1 MSLES
6 TPGPAKGAPN
16 SSLRDDSTA
25 AQQETGMIGSLGDA
39 LAGVT
44 LGPTSSNNNAFGF
57 HDERGE
63 PSGNPFNSTGTPS
76 HHHHPPPGNNG
87 GWGVFSNPDTSRN
100 SFARP
105 NSATNN
111 KGRKDQPTIPS
122 STSEPPTPD
131 HVERKQSIDLFLSR
145 SPSEVLG
152 NDVFKELSSGNLPSL
167 AIAEDPEHIAADSSG
182 TSTSGNFQ
190 NNFRGATGSNQSGY
204 QEQRRGSPSSNV
216 TGTTASNTTGSRSNS
231 PYEIGNN
238 NHNGRTIKAYQNYE
252 QNKNDITATTS
263 AAVYQPMTPGP
274 SATVTNSMSP
284 RPQASYNNIHG
295 NNNTGLNQ
303 QYNSPAPEKHIQTS
317 ATPANNSLPPQQPQ
331 QQILYM
337 AVPTPDGRQ
346 VLQPVQM
353 MQIPGKPY
361 AYVLPGTEGMSA
373 MQGGMQGMQT
383 GAQPMMMMPTMVPQQ
398 GQLNSPV
405 GVPSRQQQGIQ
416 CHQPNDTMNGLIGM
430 NGNGGRNSLHQNKSM
445 VGGGYHGSPNDVN
458 GAGFGTSLSGGLRS
472 DEYGSMQGQ
481 GIIEGGDPQYLNQ
494 PTDPALASLYSTP
507 QRPPLDALLGQVRRL
522 SRDQVGCRLVQQALD
537 EEGPMAATLI
547 LNEGLPFWGEAMVD
561 PFGNYLFQKILEKIT
576 AEERIMLVKTV
587 STRLVN
593 ASLNLHG
600 TRSVQKIVELCT
612 MDEENSKLSG
622 ENDVGTNEE
631 TASDV
636 LTKALTPAAARLC
649 IDSHGNHVIQRILLK
664 LGHKHSKFVFDAVAE
679 SVGDVARHRHGC
691 CVIQRCL
698 DSPPGPARSNLVCR
712 IVDKSLELMQ
722 DAYGNYVV
730 QYVLDVCSDDD
741 VHAVC
746 ESVIG
751 KVNLLAIQ
759 KFSSNVMEK
768 CLERCSDRVKEHYM
782 QELSDPERIRELMMD
797 PFGNYVV
804 QRALSVAT
812 HTQAVRLVE
821 AMRPHLIAQSPGT
834 PNGQR
839 NGGVRNTAGGRRI
852 MAKICRR
859 FPNFN
864 LNATGTREELYSQN
878 RSRHHHNNH
887 HHQTTAVVPP
897 MYGAMPQLTS
907 APIQVLQQ
915 PQQQQQQLYT
925 TNPNLTDYT
934 TTQLAINQLNMGG
947 LQFDQRQAYY
957 DPGADASYFQQQQH
971 QQHNNHFGQGV
982 YPSGL

>member
-1 MSLES
+1 MSLEPS
-6 TPGPAKGAPN
+6 PAPVTAAPT
-16 SSLRDDSTA
+16 SGLRDDSA
-25 AQQETGMIGSLGDA
+25 SNQQETGMIGSLGDA

-44 LGPTSSNNNAFGF
+44 LGPSAGNNSAFGS
-57 HDERGE
+57 R
-63 PSGNPFNSTGTPS
+63 NPFNATS
-76 HHHHPPPGNNG
+76 HHHPPSGESS
-87 GWGVFSNPDTSRN
+87 GWGGFSLPEASRN
-100 SFARP
+100 SFAR
-105 NSATNN
+105 SSAATNQE
-111 KGRKDQPTIPS
+111 GREDQVP
-122 STSEPPTPD
+122 EPHTPD
-131 HVERKQSIDLFLSR
+131 DAERKKSIDLFLSR
-145 SPSEVLG
+145 
-152 NDVFKELSSGNLPSL
+152 DVFKELSTGNLPGL
-167 AIAEDPEHIAADSSG
+167 AIPEETDHAATDSSG
-182 TSTSGNFQ
+182 VSTSGNFSS
-190 NNFRGATGSNQSGY
+190 NFRATGGQPSVLHPNVATGNAPSGHP
-204 QEQRRGSPSSNV
+204 EQRRGSPSSNV

-231 PYEIGNN
+231 PYEGGNN
-238 NHNGRTIKAYQNYE
+238 AHTIQAYQSYD
-252 QNKNDITATTS
+252 QNINDVS
-263 AAVYQPMTPGP
+263 AP
-274 SATVTNSMSP
+274 SAYQAPPPTNMSP
-284 RPQASYNNIHG
+284 RPNSSYMYTNNS
-295 NNNTGLNQ
+295 NAALNQ
-303 QYNSPAPEKHIQTS
+303 HYSSPAPDKQGQS
-317 ATPANNSLPPQQPQ
+317 MTPVNNSLPPQQQPQ

-353 MQIPGKPY
+353 VQVPGKPF
-361 AYVLPGTEGMSA
+361 AYVLPGTEGMPA
-373 MQGGMQGMQT
+373 MQGGMQA
-383 GAQPMMMMPTMVPQQ
+383 GAQHMMVMPTMVPQQ
-398 GQLNSPV
+398 GQLGSPV
-405 GVPSRQQQGIQ
+405 GVPPRQQPSFQG
-416 CHQPNDTMNGLIGM
+416 HQQNDVVNGLLGGIG
-430 NGNGGRNSLHQNKSM
+430 GGGRNHIQQNKNM
-445 VGGGYHGSPNDVN
+445 VPGGYQNSVNDIN
-458 GAGFGTSLSGGLRS
+458 GAGYGNTLSGLRA
-472 DEYGSMQGQ
+472 DEYNPMQGQ
-481 GIIEGGDPQYLNQ
+481 GNIESGDPHYQNQ

-507 QRPPLDALLGQVRRL
+507 QRPPLDALLGQVRKL

-576 AEERIMLVKTV
+576 AEERIMLVESV

-612 MDEENSKLSG
+612 MDEKNSRSTAG
-622 ENDVGTNEE
+622 EKDSDKNEE
-631 TASDV
+631 TAADV

-698 DSPPGPARSNLVCR
+698 DSPPGAARSNLVCR
-712 IVDKSLELMQ
+712 IVEKSLELMQ

-768 CLERCSDRVKEHYM
+768 CLERCTDRVKEHYM

-821 AMRPHLIAQSPGT
+821 AMRPHLIAQTPGT

-878 RSRHHHNNH
+878 RGRHHHNNH
-887 HHQTTAVVPP
+887 HHQATAVVPP
-897 MYGAMPQLTS
+897 MYGAMPQLAS
-907 APIQVLQQ
+907 APIHVMQQ
-915 PQQQQQQLYT
+915 SQQQQQQQQQLYT
-925 TNPNLTDYT
+925 ANLTDYNT
-934 TTQLAINQLNMGG
+934 NQGLAINPLNMGG
-947 LQFDQRQAYY
+947 LQFDQRQTYY
-957 DPGADASYFQQQQH
+957 DPGADANYFQQQQ
-971 QQHNNHFGQGV
+971 QQQQQTPHFGQGA
-982 YPSGL
+982 YQSPF

>member
-6 TPGPAKGAPN
+6 SPEPAKGASN
-16 SSLRDDSTA
+16 SNLRDDSTA
-25 AQQETGMIGSLGDA
+25 AEQDAGMIGQLGDA

-44 LGPTSSNNNAFGF
+44 LGSSSSNNNAFGF
-57 HDERGE
+57 RDERGE
-63 PSGNPFNSTGTPS
+63 PSGNPFNSS
-76 HHHHPPPGNNG
+76 NHPPPGKNS
-87 GWGVFSNPDTSRN
+87 GWGGFSNPDTSRN
-100 SFARP
+100 SFARL
-105 NSATNN
+105 STTGNN
-111 KGRKDQPTIPS
+111 EGRKDLPS

-131 HVERKQSIDLFLSR
+131 GKQSMELFLSR
-145 SPSEVLG
+145 NPSEVLG
-152 NDVFKELSSGNLPSL
+152 SDVFKELSTGNLPGL
-167 AIAEDPEHIAADSSG
+167 AISENQD
-182 TSTSGNFQ
+182 
-190 NNFRGATGSNQSGY
+190 NNFRGAGGQSSG
-204 QEQRRGSPSSNV
+204 QRRGSPASNV

-231 PYEIGNN
+231 PYGS
-238 NHNGRTIKAYQNYE
+238 GSTIKAYQGYD
-252 QNKNDITATTS
+252 QNKNDMS
-263 AAVYQPMTPGP
+263 AINSAPVYQPMTPGH
-274 SATVTNSMSP
+274 SAMINMNP
-284 RPQASYNNIHG
+284 RQQASYNN
-295 NNNTGLNQ
+295 NSGLNQ
-303 QYNSPAPEKHIQTS
+303 PYSSPAHEKHTQNS
-317 ATPANNSLPPQQPQ
+317 GTPTNNSLHPQ
-331 QQILYM
+331 QQVLYM

-353 MQIPGKPY
+353 VQMPGKPY
-361 AYVLPGTEGMSA
+361 AFVLPGSEGMPA
-373 MQGGMQGMQT
+373 MQGGMQSAGQ
-383 GAQPMMMMPTMVPQQ
+383 QMMVMPTMVPQQ
-398 GQLNSPV
+398 GQLNSPI
-405 GVPSRQQQGIQ
+405 GRQQQGMHS
-416 CHQPNDTMNGLIGM
+416 HQLNDSMGGLIGM
-430 NGNGGRNSLHQNKSM
+430 NNSGGRNSGHHNKNI
-445 VGGGYHGSPNDVN
+445 VGGGYHGSSNDI
-458 GAGFGTSLSGGLRS
+458 GGSGFNNSGSGSLRS
-472 DEYGSMQGQ
+472 DDYSSIQGQ
-481 GIIEGGDPQYLNQ
+481 GNIDGGDPQYLNQ

-587 STRLVN
+587 SSRLVN

-612 MDEENSKLSG
+612 IDENSKLSSDKDG
-622 ENDVGTNEE
+622 GANEE
-631 TASDV
+631 TAADV

-698 DSPPGPARSNLVCR
+698 DSPTGPARSNLVCR

-751 KVNLLAIQ
+751 KVSLLAIQ

-782 QELSDPERIRELMMD
+782 QELSDPERVRELMMD

-804 QRALSVAT
+804 QRALSVST

-834 PNGQR
+834 PSGQR

-878 RSRHHHNNH
+878 RSRHHHSNH
-887 HHQTTAVVPP
+887 HHQSTPVVPP
-897 MYGAMPQLTS
+897 MYGAMPQLS
-907 APIQVLQQ
+907 SPQIPVLQQ
-915 PQQQQQQLYT
+915 QHQQPLYT
-925 TNPNLTDYT
+925 PNPNLTDYNT
-934 TTQLAINQLNMGG
+934 TPLAINQLNMGG
-947 LQFDQRQAYY
+947 LQFDQRQPYY
-957 DPGADASYFQQQQH
+957 DPNADASYYQQQQH
-971 QQHNNHFGQGV
+971 QQHNNHFGQGA

>member
-1 MSLES
+1 
-6 TPGPAKGAPN
+6 
-16 SSLRDDSTA
+16 
-25 AQQETGMIGSLGDA
+25 
-39 LAGVT
+39 
-44 LGPTSSNNNAFGF
+44 
-57 HDERGE
+57 
-63 PSGNPFNSTGTPS
+63 
-76 HHHHPPPGNNG
+76 
-87 GWGVFSNPDTSRN
+87 
-100 SFARP
+100 
-105 NSATNN
+105 
-111 KGRKDQPTIPS
+111 
-122 STSEPPTPD
+122 
-131 HVERKQSIDLFLSR
+131 
-145 SPSEVLG
+145 
-152 NDVFKELSSGNLPSL
+152 
-167 AIAEDPEHIAADSSG
+167 
-182 TSTSGNFQ
+182 
-190 NNFRGATGSNQSGY
+190 
-204 QEQRRGSPSSNV
+204 
-216 TGTTASNTTGSRSNS
+216 
-231 PYEIGNN
+231 
-238 NHNGRTIKAYQNYE
+238 
-252 QNKNDITATTS
+252 
-263 AAVYQPMTPGP
+263 
-274 SATVTNSMSP
+274 
-284 RPQASYNNIHG
+284 
-295 NNNTGLNQ
+295 
-303 QYNSPAPEKHIQTS
+303 
-317 ATPANNSLPPQQPQ
+317 
-331 QQILYM
+331 
-337 AVPTPDGRQ
+337 
-346 VLQPVQM
+346 
-353 MQIPGKPY
+353 MQLPGKPY
-361 AYVLPGTEGMSA
+361 AYVLGGEGMQG
-373 MQGGMQGMQT
+373 MPGGMQGMQT
-383 GAQPMMMMPTMVPQQ
+383 GAQPMMVMPTMVPQQ
-398 GQLNSPV
+398 GQLGSPV
-405 GVPSRQQQGIQ
+405 GLASRQQQVL
-416 CHQPNDTMNGLIGM
+416 HQPNDAMNGLIGG
-430 NGNGGRNSLHQNKSM
+430 NGNGGRNSLQQNKNM
-445 VGGGYHGSPNDVN
+445 VGRGYHNSPNDVN
-458 GAGFGTSLSGGLRS
+458 GTGYGTSLSGGLRTDDYS
-472 DEYGSMQGQ
+472 SMQGQ
-481 GIIEGGDPQYLNQ
+481 GNIEGGDPQFMNQ

-576 AEERIMLVKTV
+576 AEERVMLVKTV

-612 MDEENSKLSG
+612 MDEENSKSSG
-622 ENDVGTNEE
+622 ENEGE

-698 DSPPGPARSNLVCR
+698 DSPPGSARSNLVCR

-768 CLERCSDRVKEHYM
+768 CLERCTDRVKEHYM

-821 AMRPHLIAQSPGT
+821 AMRPHLIAQTPGT

-864 LNATGTREELYSQN
+864 LNATGTREELYTQN
-878 RSRHHHNNH
+878 RGRHHHNNH
-887 HHQTTAVVPP
+887 HHQATAVVPP
-897 MYGAMPQLTS
+897 MYGAMPQL
-907 APIQVLQQ
+907 APASIQVLQQQ
-915 PQQQQQQLYT
+915 PQQQQQQHYT
-925 TNPNLTDYT
+925 TNPNLTDYGAT
-934 TTQLAINQLNMGG
+934 PLAINSLNMGA
-947 LQFDQRQAYY
+947 LQFDQRLPYY
-957 DPGADASYFQQQQH
+957 DPNADASYFQQQQH
-971 QQHNNHFGQGV
+971 QQHTPHFGQGA

>member
-6 TPGPAKGAPN
+6 SPGPAKGVPN

-25 AQQETGMIGSLGDA
+25 AQQDAGMIGSLGDA
-39 LAGVT
+39 LDGVT
-44 LGPTSSNNNAFGF
+44 LGPSSGNNNAFDF
-57 HDERGE
+57 HGERGE
-63 PSGNPFNSTGTPS
+63 PSGNPFNGN
-76 HHHHPPPGNNG
+76 PPASNSDNGWG
-87 GWGVFSNPDTSRN
+87 GWGPETSRN

-105 NSATNN
+105 NSATN
-111 KGRKDQPTIPS
+111 QPRIPS

-131 HVERKQSIDLFLSR
+131 HVERKQSIDSLFSR
-145 SPSEVLG
+145 IPSDMIG
-152 NDVFKELSSGNLPSL
+152 NDVFKELSTGNLPSL
-167 AIAEDPEHIAADSSG
+167 AIAKDPLHP
-182 TSTSGNFQ
+182 TV
-190 NNFRGATGSNQSGY
+190 ATGSTH
-204 QEQRRGSPSSNV
+204 RGSPSSHV

-231 PYEIGNN
+231 PYESGNN
-238 NHNGRTIKAYQNYE
+238 NNNGRAIKAFQNYE
-252 QNKNDITATTS
+252 QNNNDIAS
-263 AAVYQPMTPGP
+263 APVFQPMTPG
-274 SATVTNSMSP
+274 TNSMSP
-284 RPQASYNNIHG
+284 RPKASYNN
-295 NNNTGLNQ
+295 NLSTSNVALNQ
-303 QYNSPAPEKHIQTS
+303 QYNSPGPDKHGQT
-317 ATPANNSLPPQQPQ
+317 AGTPTNNSLPPHQQPQ
-331 QQILYM
+331 QQVLYM
-337 AVPTPDGRQ
+337 VAATPDGRQ

-353 MQIPGKPY
+353 MQMPGKPY
-361 AYVLPGTEGMSA
+361 AFVMPGAEGMPA
-373 MQGGMQGMQT
+373 MQGGMQGMQA
-383 GAQPMMMMPTMVPQQ
+383 GGQPMMVMPTMVPQQ
-398 GQLNSPV
+398 GQVNSPI
-405 GVPSRQQQGIQ
+405 GIPSRQQQGFQ
-416 CHQPNDTMNGLIGM
+416 GRQPNDTMNGLIGM
-430 NGNGGRNSLHQNKSM
+430 NGQNSLHQNKSM
-445 VGGGYHGSPNDVN
+445 GGGGYHGSPNDVN
-458 GAGFGTSLSGGLRS
+458 GAGFSPSLSGGLRP
-472 DEYGSMQGQ
+472 DDYNSMQQGQ
-481 GIIEGGDPQYLNQ
+481 GNIEGGDPQYLNQ
-494 PTDPALASLYSTP
+494 PTDPTLASLYSTP

-537 EEGPMAATLI
+537 EEGPLAATLI

-612 MDEENSKLSG
+612 IDEENSKISG
-622 ENDVGTNEE
+622 DKDAGTNEE

-636 LTKALTPAAARLC
+636 LTRALTPAAARLC

-730 QYVLDVCSDDD
+730 QYVLDVCSDED

-768 CLERCSDRVKEHYM
+768 CLERCADRVKEHYM
-782 QELSDPERIRELMMD
+782 QELSDAERVRELMMD

-821 AMRPHLIAQSPGT
+821 AMRPHLIAQSPGA

-864 LNATGTREELYSQN
+864 LNATGTKEELYSQN
-878 RSRHHHNNH
+878 RSRHHHNH
-887 HHQTTAVVPP
+887 HHQATAVVPP

-907 APIQVLQQ
+907 PQIVLQQQ
-915 PQQQQQQLYT
+915 PQQQQPLYAP
-925 TNPNLTDYT
+925 NPNLTDYNNT
-934 TTQLAINQLNMGG
+934 PLAMNQLNMGG
-947 LQFDQRQAYY
+947 LQFDQRAYY
-957 DPGADASYFQQQQH
+957 DPGADAGYFQQQQH
-971 QQHNNHFGQGV
+971 QQHNNHFGQGA